1 MQVSNTQNKIKTKLF
16 KTSKIMKKLIITSI
30 FVSLITFSFAQ
41 KEIAG
46 VTIPSKVVFNE
57 STLVLNGAGIRE
69 KFWIDLYVGGLYTE
83 QKYSDATKVM
93 NDDKV
98 MAIKLHIVSSMITTK
113 KMIDA
118 VDEGFKKSMNGKQ
131 AELKEEIEKFKAI
144 FAPEIKEND
153 VYDLVY
159 IPNKG
164 TVVYKNNKPSITIK
178 GLKFKQA
185 LFGIW
190 FCNEPA
196 DDDLRNQMLGK

>member
-1 MQVSNTQNKIKTKLF
+1 
-16 KTSKIMKKLIITSI
+16 MKKIILTSI

-46 VTIPSKVVFNE
+46 VTIPTKVKFNE
-57 STLVLNGAGIRE
+57 STLALNGAGIRE

-83 QKYSDATKVM
+83 QKYSDATTVM
-93 NDDKV
+93 NDDKT
-98 MAIKLHIVSSMITTK
+98 MAIKLHIISSMITTK
-113 KMIDA
+113 KMVDA
-118 VDEGFKKSMNGKQ
+118 VDEGFKKSMKGKQ
-131 AELKEEIEKFKAI
+131 ADLKDEIEKFKAI
-144 FAPEIKEND
+144 FTPEIKEND

-196 DDDLRNQMLGK
+196 DDDLRDQMLGK

>member
-1 MQVSNTQNKIKTKLF
+1 
-16 KTSKIMKKLIITSI
+16 MKKLILISF
-30 FVSLITFSFAQ
+30 FVSLITLTFAQ

-46 VTIPSKVVFNE
+46 VTIPTKVNFNE
-57 STLVLNGAGIRE
+57 TVLTLNGAGIRE
-69 KFWIDLYVGGLYTE
+69 KFWIDLYVGGLYTS
-83 QKYSDATKVM
+83 QKYSDASSVM
-93 NDDKV
+93 NDDKT
-98 MAIKLHIVSSMITTK
+98 MAIKLHIISSMITTK
-113 KMIDA
+113 KMVDA
-118 VDEGFKKSMNGKQ
+118 VDEGFKKSMKGKQ

-144 FAPEIKEND
+144 FKPEIKEND

-164 TVVYKNNKPSITIK
+164 TVVYKNSKPTITIK

-196 DDDLRNQMLGK
+196 DDDLLNQMLGK

>member
-1 MQVSNTQNKIKTKLF
+1 
-16 KTSKIMKKLIITSI
+16 MKKLIITSI

>member
-1 MQVSNTQNKIKTKLF
+1 
-16 KTSKIMKKLIITSI
+16 MKKTFLSSVFIILIN
-30 FVSLITFSFAQ
+30 FSFAQ

-46 VTIPSKVVFNE
+46 VTIPTKVKFNE
-57 STLVLNGAGIRE
+57 TTLALNGAGIRE
-69 KFWIDLYVGGLYTE
+69 KFWIDLYVGGLYTTE
-83 QKYSDATKVM
+83 KYNDASSVM
-93 NDDKV
+93 NDDKT
-98 MAIKLHIVSSMITTK
+98 MAIKLHIISSMITTK
-113 KMIDA
+113 KMVDA
-118 VDEGFKKSMNGKQ
+118 VDEGFKKSMKGKQ
-131 AELKEEIEKFKAI
+131 AELKDEIEKFKSI
-144 FAPEIKEND
+144 FTPEIKEND

-164 TVVYKNNKPSITIK
+164 TVVYKNNKPTTTIK